1 MRKAVLVV
9 ILVASA
15 RVASADP
22 DYARAATLYKQAEAE
37 MAANQYSDAAADYA
51 EAYDITKDPVLFF
64 KIASADDKAGR
75 CDLALTYYRR
85 YLSEGNPSAEF
96 KATTEDR
103 IKACETGEPA
113 TTDSTV
119 PEPGASPD
127 PGAAA
132 TVDTGSTA
140 PSDKPSLAGTHPGKR
155 RGMAWITL
163 GVGIALGTV
172 GVVSALSAEASEKD
186 LKDLFDVRVMGRP
199 VEFTAANQERYDDL
213 VAQGK
218 RYQKVSWVAFG
229 AAGVAF
235 ATATVL
241 FLTSHDRA
249 ESPPPVSIDVTG
261 DGATVGAGFRF

>member
-22 DYARAATLYKQAEAE
+22 DYARAATLYKQAETE
-37 MAANQYSDAAADYA
+37 MAAGQYSDAAADYA

-85 YLSEGNPSAEF
+85 YLNEGNPNEEY

-103 IKACETGEPA
+103 IKACEAGQPA
-113 TTDSTV
+113 TDSMV
-119 PEPGASPD
+119 QEPDTNPD
-127 PGAAA
+127 QGTAAK
-132 TVDTGSTA
+132 VDTGSTL
-140 PSDKPSLAGTHPGKR
+140 PPEKPSLAGSHPGKR
-155 RGMAWITL
+155 RGLAWITL
-163 GVGIALGTV
+163 GVGIAFGTV

-186 LKDLFDVRVMGRP
+186 LNDLFDIRVTGRP
-199 VEFTAANQERYDDL
+199 VEFTAETQQRYDDL
-213 VAQGK
+213 IAQGK

-241 FLTSHDRA
+241 FLTSHNGA
-249 ESPPPVSIDVTG
+249 ESPPPVSIVVTG
-261 DGATVGAGFRF
+261 DGATVGGGFTF

>member
-9 ILVASA
+9 ILIASA

-22 DYARAATLYKQAEAE
+22 DYARAAALYKQAETE
-37 MAANQYSDAAADYA
+37 MAAAQYSDAAADYA

-75 CDLALTYYRR
+75 CDLALTYYQR
-85 YLSEGNPSAEF
+85 YLSEGNPSEEY

-103 IKACETGEPA
+103 IKACEAGQPA
-113 TTDSTV
+113 PPTDSMTQ
-119 PEPGASPD
+119 EPD
-127 PGAAA
+127 PGSRPKL
-132 TVDTGSTA
+132 DTGSTI
-140 PSDKPSLAGTHPGKR
+140 PPEKPSLMGGHPGKR

-172 GVVSALSAEASEKD
+172 GVVSALSAEASERD
-186 LKDLFDVRVMGRP
+186 LKDLFDIRVMGRP

-241 FLTSHDRA
+241 FLTSHGHD
-249 ESPPPVSIDVTG
+249 ESPPPVSIEVTG
-261 DGATVGAGFRF
+261 TGATVGGGFRF